1 MRFLDFQGCWPR
13 GFPERF
19 LRDFRRFP
27 EDFPRGFGL
36 PSVGGELSRRR
47 TVFFRSQGAY
57 WGYFRF
63 GGTFWCLSARGVSP
77 TERSKW
83 FLLVSEGCKGFWGIP
98 RVSWVLLGKRSS
110 KTVTSGFGRTSRAN
124 FEGLRTISEWGLGST
139 GCEGLKN
146 GHFRFGGFQHGGC
159 FRWFPERMH
168 CWRIALA
175 TAHALWSYAYVMRGK
190 GRAAGGRRWAASGRR
205 WGGKWA
211 MVGLKNGHFRFW
223 REIWGLPER
232 ILRGCERFP
241 SGDWVLPSVRG

>member
-19 LRDFRRFP
+19 LR
-27 EDFPRGFGL
+27 DFPRGFGL

-159 FRWFPERMH
+159 VFPLISRKNALLAH
-168 CWRIALA
+168 C
-175 TAHALWSYAYVMRGK
+175 
-190 GRAAGGRRWAASGRR
+190 
-205 WGGKWA
+205 
-211 MVGLKNGHFRFW
+211 VGYCACVVIVCIRNEGQR
-223 REIWGLPER
+223 
-232 ILRGCERFP
+232 
-241 SGDWVLPSVRG
+241 